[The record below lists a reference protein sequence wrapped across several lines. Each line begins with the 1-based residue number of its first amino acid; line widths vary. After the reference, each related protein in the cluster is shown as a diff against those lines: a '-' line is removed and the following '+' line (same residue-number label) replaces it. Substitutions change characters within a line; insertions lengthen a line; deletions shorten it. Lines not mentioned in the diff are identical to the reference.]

1 MRELI
6 TMEEVMRKIIES
18 TLVSLDGVIGDPH
31 LWAMNYFDNEAQ
43 EDSLDAMLMGRRTY
57 EIFAGVWPAR
67 TGDYADRM
75 NNIRKYVFSSTLE
88 RADWNNSTIIRGDV
102 AAEVAKLKQQD
113 GQDLVIYGHGLLGQT
128 LLEHGLLDELRF
140 SIHPILVGSGR
151 LLFREG
157 KKTIL
162 KLIAKK
168 TRGTGVVVLSSQPA

>member
-1 MRELI
+1 
-6 TMEEVMRKIIES
+6 MEAVMRKIIES

-43 EDSLDAMLMGRRTY
+43 EVSLEMLLASDAMLMGRRTY

-75 NNIRKYVFSSTLE
+75 NSIRKYVFSSTLE

-113 GQDLVIYGHGLLGQT
+113 GQGLAMCGQ
-128 LLEHGLLDELRF
+128 
-140 SIHPILVGSGR
+140 GR
-151 LLFREG
+151 LDRSWPE
-157 KKTIL
+157 
-162 KLIAKK
+162 
-168 TRGTGVVVLSSQPA
+168 